1 MTLQK
6 NLLGFIPVTLGERE
20 REEKRG
26 GRRRRGRRRRRE
38 IYTEE
43 AVCTKAS
50 VRSHYSKYKAP
61 YP

>member
-20 REEKRG
+20 REEKR
-26 GRRRRGRRRRRE
+26 RRRRRRRRRE
-38 IYTEE
+38 MYTEE

-50 VRSHYSKYKAP
+50 VRRHYSKYKAP

>member
-6 NLLGFIPVTLGERE
+6 NLLGFIPVTLEERE
-20 REEKRG
+20 REEKR
-26 GRRRRGRRRRRE
+26 RGRRRRE

-50 VRSHYSKYKAP
+50 VRRHYSKYKAP